1 MLSPHF
7 IHPDYNGQNF
17 YQIPQTICHLLTP
30 TETLQPPPLDLGPL
44 ARTDNPYKKIVCLF
58 VDALGWRF
66 LQPRIDDYPMLREIA
81 QHGHIA
87 QLTAQFPSTTAAHMT
102 TFHTA
107 LSSGQSGLF
116 EWQIYDPDIDELICP
131 LLFANAR
138 QRRRDTLNPQKLK
151 PSQLYPKNR
160 FYPTLHQHGV
170 HTTAYVPS
178 SYVHSTY
185 SQSIILANDRLGYNT
200 LSEGL
205 FNLCERIKRTS
216 SPAYFSFYCA
226 DIDTISHRYGPTSP
240 QVHEEID
247 LTLTLIERLLFR
259 KLQGSAHDTLF
270 LLSADHGQVD
280 TDPQR
285 TFFLNTDPRFAP
297 LLPMLRKTRKGDFI
311 APVGSA
317 RDLFLHIL
325 PQHLEQ
331 AFAFLQTAF
340 DGIAQVLYTK
350 DLIEHGFFGPPP
362 LHPKLYERTGD
373 IVILPFQGEA
383 VWWYEKNIFDQ
394 PFYGHHGGLTP
405 EEMLVPLLAYDFSP
419 R

>member
-7 IHPDYNGQNF
+7 IRPDYNGNNF

-30 TETLQPPPLDLGPL
+30 TESFQPTALDLGPL
-44 ARTDNPYKKIVCLF
+44 ARPYQKIVCLF
-58 VDALGWRF
+58 IDALGWRF

-81 QHGHIA
+81 QHGQIS

-102 TFHTA
+102 TFHTG

-116 EWQIYDPDIDELICP
+116 EWQIYEPDLDELICP
-131 LLFANAR
+131 LLYASAR
-138 QRRRDTLNPQKLK
+138 QRRRDTLNAQKLK

-160 FYPTLHQHGV
+160 FYTKLHSLGV
-170 HTTAYVPS
+170 HTTAYVPA
-178 SYVHSTY
+178 SYVHSTF
-185 SQSIILANDRLGYNT
+185 SQSIILANERIGYST

-205 FNLCERIKRTS
+205 FNLSERIERTT
-216 SPAYFSFYCA
+216 SPAYFNFYAA
-226 DIDTISHRYGPTSP
+226 DIDTISHRYGPSSP

-247 LTLTLIERLLFR
+247 LTLRQIERLLFR
-259 KLQGSAHDTLF
+259 KLQGNAQDTLF

-280 TDPQR
+280 VSPQR
-285 TFFLNTDPRFAP
+285 TIFLNTEPRFAP
-297 LLPMLRKTRKGDFI
+297 LLPMLRKTRKGVHI

-317 RDLFLHIL
+317 RDLFLHIE
-325 PQHLEQ
+325 PSRLEE

-340 DGIAQVLYTK
+340 EGIAQVLYVK
-350 DLIEHGFFGPPP
+350 ELIEHGFFGPPP
-362 LHPKLYERTGD
+362 LHPKLLERTGD

-383 VWWYEKNIFDQ
+383 VWWYEKGIFEQ

-405 EEMLVPLLAYDFSP
+405 EEIQIPLLAYDFST